1 MLPLPLR
8 SRQALS
14 AILCAFL
21 ISESDSE
28 GGRGE
33 KKEVSFLTLS
43 LTLLRNASLCLRVT
57 SPPPSLPPIAWSSGT
72 VGGTV
77 GRAVGHGENK
87 WNGRMKV
94 GEGGRGDGEEKAEE
108 EREKSW
114 EGGNH

>member
-14 AILCAFL
+14 SILCAFL
-21 ISESDSE
+21 TSESDSE

-72 VGGTV
+72 VG
-77 GRAVGHGENK
+77 RAVGHGENK

-94 GEGGRGDGEEKAEE
+94 GEGGRGDGEEEKAEE

-114 EGGNH
+114 EGIIE